1 MALPEEER
9 DRAATVAV
17 YLLDEKTTPETFTLA
32 AESDEDTAVE
42 FGGKSKN
49 IIADDQDKVAQ
60 NQVRLELQQIE
71 LATKAFYLSTGKR
84 PTIIGDLVWRLKT
97 MKPQER
103 RGPYL
108 VKQRITK
115 VPWSNPYKI
124 SPCGRRKS
132 IAPFY
137 GIVQWSQR
145 NFGRW

>member
-17 YLLDEKTTPETFTLA
+17 YLLDEKTTPETFTLT

-71 LATKAFYLSTGKR
+71 LATNAFDLSTGKR
-84 PTIIGDLVWRLKT
+84 PTNIGDLVRRLKT
-97 MKPQER
+97 MKPQDR
-103 RGPYL
+103 RGPYSA
-108 VKQRITK
+108 KQGITK
-115 VPWSNPYKI
+115 VTWSNP
-124 SPCGRRKS
+124 
-132 IAPFY
+132 
-137 GIVQWSQR
+137 
-145 NFGRW
+145 